1 MKVVIQNGKITHME
15 PERHDTLEEM
25 ASVAAMTMDLLSK
38 RIADIINASINEE
51 RSKGDQIC

>member
-1 MKVVIQNGKITHME
+1 MKIVCQNGRIAHME

-38 RIADIINASINEE
+38 RIADIINASIDEE
-51 RSKGDQIC
+51 RNKGDQIC